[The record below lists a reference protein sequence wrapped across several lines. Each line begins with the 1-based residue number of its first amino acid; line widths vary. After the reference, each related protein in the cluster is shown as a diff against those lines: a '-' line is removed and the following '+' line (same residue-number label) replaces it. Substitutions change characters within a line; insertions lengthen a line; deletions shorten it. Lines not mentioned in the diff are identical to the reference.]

1 MRERL
6 NYKSRKT
13 IIIVAII
20 LLLIAIASTGIYM
33 FTKGND
39 ETKAFTEGNTTIG
52 DSEINLPEENKNS
65 NSVQEPTIEPEQGT
79 QNNNEVTTQTPTA
92 PETTKPVT
100 GTTTQTTGNVPNEEY
115 VTEKEKEVEKLVS
128 ESFLVGWTPINVSSI
143 TEDIQLN
150 KPSKEAKYEVTKV
163 ATLVNGE
170 AIKNEN
176 GEFNTRVKAG
186 DKVTYVITVKNTG
199 NVTIQNIKVVD
210 ELANYEETISVLEI
224 GESKELTVIYEVKE
238 EDMTENDTIINTVKV
253 SDEEKTV
260 EGKEEIPSNPAYSI
274 PVEKIWNDNNNQ
286 DGKRQEVT
294 ICLYADG
301 EAVEGETLTLDGT
314 TLKGYFENVLK
325 YNNEN
330 KEIKYTVKEET
341 QIPGYETTYSEDT
354 FTITNTHIP
363 ETTTAKVT
371 KVWNDSNNQDGIRPE
386 SITVQLQSTIGEEK
400 ANVGEPVEITPN
412 EDGKWEYEFT
422 GLTKYANGELIKYTV
437 KEETQIPG
445 YETTYSEDT
454 FTITN
459 THIPETTTAK
469 VTKVWNDSNNQD
481 GIRPE
486 SITVQLQS
494 TIGEEKANV
503 GEPVEITPN
512 EDGKWEYE
520 FTGLTKYANG
530 ELIKYSVEETTLNS
544 EKYQVSY
551 ETEFV
556 IEENITTIVVTNTHT
571 PETTSVKVTKQWS
584 NENNTESR
592 PNSVIIALYN
602 KANKEVARQEVT
614 GAKTVNNTW
623 TYEFTNL
630 PKYVIGS
637 EGVLESYSI
646 KEIKADGKT
655 IVNANTQYDE
665 NYITTYSGTKVIN
678 TFLKPN
684 ISVVKAVNEEI
695 ARPGDILTYTITA
708 KNTGNKEGKVTI
720 KDTVPEG
727 TILEE
732 DITLKIGNNA
742 TTKLEQEKFATEGY
756 EITVPKNTT
765 AIITF
770 KVKVNVYAGNT
781 IENIAKYTIPGKE
794 EQETKVSTQIKD
806 SIVTIPTEVSE
817 KYTILLLDTSGS
829 MNNNT
834 DTMKRIDALKQSAIE
849 FATKFLEGYNNN
861 KIKIITIGNSSR
873 LLTPEYTNDINVIKS
888 KINEIGIIQ
897 TSTMTNIDAAFV
909 LANKQIKEEDATKTS
924 IILMTDGIPNWYQD
938 ENGVDKGPGHDGLQ
952 FYTTTEEMLKRE
964 SKEYAFKIKERGAKV
979 YSLIFGINQITTS
992 NDSQNKVRKMLQEM
1006 SSGYTQGYTDENEVE
1021 HESTYVDGY
1030 YYEANTP
1037 SDLTKVFLEIS
1048 KSIDAQSTEF
1058 TTELNGEN
1066 LIINQGINKGQIV
1079 ELYVDKYI
1087 EGTEPEKTFTWEQFI
1102 KPEYIT
1108 YDEEN
1113 NTITMNLVEFM
1124 KANDI
1129 EIGQKV
1135 YFRFR

>member
-115 VTEKEKEVEKLVS
+115 VTEKEEEVEKLVS

-286 DGKRQEVT
+286 DGKRQEV
-294 ICLYADG
+294 IIGLYADG

-354 FTITNTHIP
+354 FTITNTHTP

-412 EDGKWEYEFT
+412 E
-422 GLTKYANGELIKYTV
+422 A
-437 KEETQIPG
+437 
-445 YETTYSEDT
+445 
-454 FTITN
+454 
-459 THIPETTTAK
+459 
-469 VTKVWNDSNNQD
+469 
-481 GIRPE
+481 
-486 SITVQLQS
+486 
-494 TIGEEKANV
+494 
-503 GEPVEITPN
+503 
-512 EDGKWEYE
+512 GKWEYE

-571 PETTSVKVTKQWS
+571 PETTSIKVTKQWS

-592 PNSVIIALYN
+592 PNAVIIALYN

-684 ISVVKAVNEEI
+684 ISVVKAVNEET

-708 KNTGNKEGKVTI
+708 KNAGNKEGKVTI

-781 IENIAKYTIPGKE
+781 IDNIAKYTIPGEE

>member
-65 NSVQEPTIEPEQGT
+65 NSVQEPTIESEQGT
-79 QNNNEVTTQTPTA
+79 QNNNEVTTQTPTV
-92 PETTKPVT
+92 PETTTKPVT
-100 GTTTQTTGNVPNEEY
+100 GTTTQTTENVPNEEY
-115 VTEKEKEVEKLVS
+115 VTEKEEVVEKLVS

-163 ATLVNGE
+163 ATLVNDE

-314 TLKGYFENVLK
+314 TLKGYFKNVLK

-354 FTITNTHIP
+354 FTITNTHTP
-363 ETTTAKVT
+363 ETT
-371 KVWNDSNNQDGIRPE
+371 I
-386 SITVQLQSTIGEEK
+386 
-400 ANVGEPVEITPN
+400 
-412 EDGKWEYEFT
+412 
-422 GLTKYANGELIKYTV
+422 
-437 KEETQIPG
+437 
-445 YETTYSEDT
+445 
-454 FTITN
+454 
-459 THIPETTTAK
+459 AK

-571 PETTSVKVTKQWS
+571 PETTSIKVTKQWS

-684 ISVVKAVNEEI
+684 ISVVKAVNEET

-708 KNTGNKEGKVTI
+708 KNAGNKEGKVTI

-781 IENIAKYTIPGKE
+781 IDNIAKYTIPGEE

>member
-115 VTEKEKEVEKLVS
+115 VTEKEEEVEKLVS

-301 EAVEGETLTLDGT
+301 KAVEGETLTLDGT

-354 FTITNTHIP
+354 FTITNTH
-363 ETTTAKVT
+363 T
-371 KVWNDSNNQDGIRPE
+371 
-386 SITVQLQSTIGEEK
+386 
-400 ANVGEPVEITPN
+400 
-412 EDGKWEYEFT
+412 
-422 GLTKYANGELIKYTV
+422 
-437 KEETQIPG
+437 
-445 YETTYSEDT
+445 
-454 FTITN
+454 
-459 THIPETTTAK
+459 PETTTAK

-571 PETTSVKVTKQWS
+571 PETTSIKVTKQWS

-637 EGVLESYSI
+637 QGVLENYSI
-646 KEIKADGKT
+646 KEIKADGT
-655 IVNANTQYDE
+655 TVVNANTQYNE
-665 NYITTYSGTKVIN
+665 NYITTYSGTKVTN

-684 ISVVKAVNEEI
+684 ISVVKAVDEET

-708 KNTGNKEGKVTI
+708 KNAGNKEGKVTI

-727 TILEE
+727 TILEG

-765 AIITF
+765 ATITF

-817 KYTILLLDTSGS
+817 KYAILLLDTSSS
-829 MNNNT
+829 MNT
-834 DTMKRIDALKQSAIE
+834 STGKMSRLQALKQSAIE
-849 FATKFLEGYNNN
+849 FSTKFLEGYNNN
-861 KIKIITIGNSSR
+861 KIKLISFAGSAKLLTTEYTDNITDIINKINGLTIGN
-873 LLTPEYTNDINVIKS
+873 PDGTNF
-888 KINEIGIIQ
+888 
-897 TSTMTNIDAAFV
+897 DAAFV
-909 LANKQIKEEDATKTS
+909 LANKQIKEEYASKTS
-924 IILMTDGIPNWYQD
+924 VILMTDGIPCWYQ
-938 ENGVDKGPGHDGLQ
+938 NTNNVDLSAGRDGYA
-952 FYTTTEEMLKRE
+952 FYPDNEALLIRE
-964 SKEYAFKIKERGAKV
+964 SQEYAFKIKEKGAKV
-979 YSLIFGINQITTS
+979 YSLMFGINKINTV
-992 NDSQNKVRKMLQEM
+992 NDSQNKVRKLLQEI

-1021 HESTYVDGY
+1021 HEATYVDGY

-1058 TTELNGEN
+1058 TTIESGEN
-1066 LIINQGINKGQIV
+1066 IIINQGINEGQIV
-1079 ELYVDKYI
+1079 ELYLDEYV

-1124 KANDI
+1124 KSNDI

>member
-65 NSVQEPTIEPEQGT
+65 NSVQEPTIESEQGT
-79 QNNNEVTTQTPTA
+79 QNNNEVTTQTPTV
-92 PETTKPVT
+92 PETTTKPVT
-100 GTTTQTTGNVPNEEY
+100 GTTTQTTENVPNEEY
-115 VTEKEKEVEKLVS
+115 VTEKEEVVEKLVS

-163 ATLVNGE
+163 ATLVNDE

-354 FTITNTHIP
+354 FTITNTHTP
-363 ETTTAKVT
+363 ETT
-371 KVWNDSNNQDGIRPE
+371 I
-386 SITVQLQSTIGEEK
+386 
-400 ANVGEPVEITPN
+400 
-412 EDGKWEYEFT
+412 
-422 GLTKYANGELIKYTV
+422 
-437 KEETQIPG
+437 
-445 YETTYSEDT
+445 
-454 FTITN
+454 
-459 THIPETTTAK
+459 AK

-571 PETTSVKVTKQWS
+571 PETTSIKVTKQWS

-684 ISVVKAVNEEI
+684 ISVVKAVNEET

-708 KNTGNKEGKVTI
+708 KNAGNKEGKVTI

-781 IENIAKYTIPGKE
+781 IDNIAKYTIPGEE

-1006 SSGYTQGYTDENEVE
+1006 SSGYTKGYTDENEVE

-1066 LIINQGINKGQIV
+1066 LIINQGVNKGQIV

>member
-65 NSVQEPTIEPEQGT
+65 NSVQEPTIESEQST
-79 QNNNEVTTQTPTA
+79 QNNNEVTTQTPTV
-92 PETTKPVT
+92 PETTKKPVT
-100 GTTTQTTGNVPNEEY
+100 GTTTQTTENVPNEEY
-115 VTEKEKEVEKLVS
+115 VTEKEEVVEKLVS

-163 ATLVNGE
+163 ATLVNDE

-354 FTITNTHIP
+354 FTITNTHTP
-363 ETTTAKVT
+363 ETT
-371 KVWNDSNNQDGIRPE
+371 I
-386 SITVQLQSTIGEEK
+386 
-400 ANVGEPVEITPN
+400 
-412 EDGKWEYEFT
+412 
-422 GLTKYANGELIKYTV
+422 
-437 KEETQIPG
+437 
-445 YETTYSEDT
+445 
-454 FTITN
+454 
-459 THIPETTTAK
+459 AK

-571 PETTSVKVTKQWS
+571 PETTSIKVTKQWS

-646 KEIKADGKT
+646 KEIKADGT
-655 IVNANTQYDE
+655 TVVNANTQYDE

-684 ISVVKAVNEEI
+684 ISVVKAVNEET

-708 KNTGNKEGKVTI
+708 KNAGNKEGKVTI

-765 AIITF
+765 ATITF

-781 IENIAKYTIPGKE
+781 IDNIAKYTIPGEE

>member
-65 NSVQEPTIEPEQGT
+65 NSVQEPTIESEQGT
-79 QNNNEVTTQTPTA
+79 QNNNEVTTQTPTV
-92 PETTKPVT
+92 PETTTKPVT
-100 GTTTQTTGNVPNEEY
+100 GTTTQTTENVPNEEY
-115 VTEKEKEVEKLVS
+115 VTEKEEVVEKLVS

-210 ELANYEETISVLEI
+210 ELANYEETISVLGI

-354 FTITNTHIP
+354 FTITNTHTP
-363 ETTTAKVT
+363 ETT
-371 KVWNDSNNQDGIRPE
+371 I
-386 SITVQLQSTIGEEK
+386 
-400 ANVGEPVEITPN
+400 
-412 EDGKWEYEFT
+412 
-422 GLTKYANGELIKYTV
+422 
-437 KEETQIPG
+437 
-445 YETTYSEDT
+445 
-454 FTITN
+454 
-459 THIPETTTAK
+459 AK

-571 PETTSVKVTKQWS
+571 PETTSIKVTKQWS

-684 ISVVKAVNEEI
+684 ISVVKAVNEET

-708 KNTGNKEGKVTI
+708 KNAGNKEGKVTI

-781 IENIAKYTIPGKE
+781 IDNIAKYTIPGEE

-1087 EGTEPEKTFTWEQFI
+1087 EGTKPEKTFTWEQFI

>member
-115 VTEKEKEVEKLVS
+115 VTEKEEEVEKLVS

-301 EAVEGETLTLDGT
+301 KAVEGETLTLDGT

-354 FTITNTHIP
+354 FTITNTH
-363 ETTTAKVT
+363 T
-371 KVWNDSNNQDGIRPE
+371 
-386 SITVQLQSTIGEEK
+386 
-400 ANVGEPVEITPN
+400 
-412 EDGKWEYEFT
+412 
-422 GLTKYANGELIKYTV
+422 
-437 KEETQIPG
+437 
-445 YETTYSEDT
+445 
-454 FTITN
+454 
-459 THIPETTTAK
+459 PETTTAK

-571 PETTSVKVTKQWS
+571 PETTSIKVTKQWS

-637 EGVLESYSI
+637 QGVLENYSI
-646 KEIKADGKT
+646 KEIKADGT
-655 IVNANTQYDE
+655 TVVNNGTQYNE
-665 NYITTYSGTKVIN
+665 NYITTYSGTKVTN

-684 ISVVKAVNEEI
+684 ISVVKAVNEET

-708 KNTGNKEGKVTI
+708 KNAGNKEGKVTI

-765 AIITF
+765 ATITF

-781 IENIAKYTIPGKE
+781 IENIAKYTIRGKE
-794 EQETKVSTQIKD
+794 EQETKVSTQIND

-817 KYTILLLDTSGS
+817 KYAILLLDTSSS
-829 MNNNT
+829 MNT
-834 DTMKRIDALKQSAIE
+834 STGKMSRLQALKQSAIE
-849 FATKFLEGYNNN
+849 FSTKFLEGYNNN
-861 KIKIITIGNSSR
+861 KIKLISFAGSAK
-873 LLTPEYTNDINVIKS
+873 LLTTEYTDNITDIIN
-888 KINEIGIIQ
+888 KINGL
-897 TSTMTNIDAAFV
+897 TVGNPDGTNFDAAFV
-909 LANKQIKEEDATKTS
+909 LANKQIKEEDASKTS
-924 IILMTDGIPNWYQD
+924 VIFMTDGIPCYYQNA
-938 ENGVDKGPGHDGLQ
+938 NGADLSGGRDGYA
-952 FYTTTEEMLKRE
+952 FYPQNEELLIRE
-964 SKEYAFKIKERGAKV
+964 SQEYAFKIKEKGAKV
-979 YSLIFGINQITTS
+979 YSLMFGINQINTV
-992 NDSQNKVRKMLQEM
+992 NDSQNKVRKLLQEI
-1006 SSGYTQGYTDENEVE
+1006 SSGYTAGYTDENEIE

-1037 SDLTKVFLEIS
+1037 SDLTKVFIEIS

-1058 TTELNGEN
+1058 TTIENGEN
-1066 LIINQGINKGQIV
+1066 IIIDQGINEGQIV
-1079 ELYVDKYI
+1079 ELYLDEYV

-1102 KPEYIT
+1102 KPEYVT
-1108 YDEEN
+1108 YDKEN